1 MFLMQSVRV
10 KNLILVSDL
19 CMLDFEVCATLYHGL
34 VQHIGNVCSPLQFT
48 SSVLIVLSIPKC
60 FYTFF
65 FFFNILLG
73 NKNTFAPL
81 I

>member
-10 KNLILVSDL
+10 KNLILMSDL
-19 CMLDFEVCATLYHGL
+19 CMLDFEVCATLCRGL
-34 VQHIGNVCSPLQFT
+34 VQHIGNVCSPLQIS

-65 FFFNILLG
+65 FLFFSIICWEIRILLY
-73 NKNTFAPL
+73 L
-81 I
+81 

>member
-48 SSVLIVLSIPKC
+48 SCAHST
-60 FYTFF
+60 FYTKMLLHIFF
-65 FFFNILLG
+65 FLNILLG